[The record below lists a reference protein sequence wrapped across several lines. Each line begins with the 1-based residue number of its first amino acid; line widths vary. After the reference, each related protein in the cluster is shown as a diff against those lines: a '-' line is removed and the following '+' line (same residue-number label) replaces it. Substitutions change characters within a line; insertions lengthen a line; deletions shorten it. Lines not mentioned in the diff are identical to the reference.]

1 MGKVLPKT
9 IDKKFKD
16 AYGRYWFMT
25 MVNALRDENVQ
36 VSGILFILDFSD
48 FPIRALSM
56 FSPSE
61 THDIM
66 KYQVSRPRNLG
77 MSVTTKF
84 SRKCDDFQTFFCFMH
99 KKQKGTHFFKFTNF

>member
-1 MGKVLPKT
+1 
-9 IDKKFKD
+9 
-16 AYGRYWFMT
+16 MT

-61 THDIM
+61 TRDIM
-66 KYQVSRPRNLG
+66 KYQVSRPRIWG
-77 MSVTTKF
+77 MSVNTKI
-84 SRKCDDFQTFFCFMH
+84 SRKCHDIQTFFFFALCTKS
-99 KKQKGTHFFKFTNF
+99 KKGHIFQIYELLGRS